1 MVSPDSKGFYSL
13 SFLTGSFRK
22 FLLSPLPQ
30 LKPQGP
36 GILLRI
42 LNSPVWCLSSFL
54 SWWAADL
61 APTHAVPQPCFLIP
75 TPIARA
81 FCATPCNPQPM
92 PGKPTVADSAHLG
105 HRNKSTLAASNLREY

>member
-42 LNSPVWCLSSFL
+42 LNSPV
-54 SWWAADL
+54 
-61 APTHAVPQPCFLIP
+61 
-75 TPIARA
+75 
-81 FCATPCNPQPM
+81 
-92 PGKPTVADSAHLG
+92 
-105 HRNKSTLAASNLREY
+105 